1 MTKKPEKSS
10 KRETDLINLGI
21 VNRTWKVFP
30 EEEKLLLASTNLMRR
45 MTSISKE
52 AVAEMKSQA
61 ALSAVMNLFARN
73 RELVHFAI
81 VCLMNGGYAS
91 TKVLSRAALENALYM
106 RLFNKKPDLA
116 KKWFTNP
123 EKFRENWTPQRVRDE
138 LFKKGT
144 RIWDSYNRFY
154 WILCNYSHPSFK
166 GWGELIHETKGIL
179 WCPVFNKDYADEC
192 IGQIF
197 FIIAQT
203 LPPFILEYTKWLP
216 RSLTEELRNLG
227 TQVSQMVRRHFQV
240 KLALETEKEEG
251 RL

>member
-1 MTKKPEKSS
+1 MTKKLEKSS
-10 KRETDLINLGI
+10 KRETDLINMHI
-21 VNRTWKVFP
+21 VRRTWNVFP
-30 EEEKLLLASTNLMRR
+30 EEERLILASTNLMRR

-73 RELVHFAI
+73 RELVHFAV

-106 RLFNKKPDLA
+106 RLFNKKPHLA

-123 EKFRENWTPQRVRDE
+123 DKFRDNWTPQRVRDA

-144 RIWDSYNRFY
+144 RLWDSYNRFY
-154 WILCNYSHPSFK
+154 WKLCNYSHPSFK
-166 GWGELIHETKGIL
+166 GWGELTHETKGIL

-192 IGQIF
+192 IGLVF
-197 FIIAQT
+197 FIILQS
-203 LPPFILEYTKWLP
+203 LPPFINTFRKWLP
-216 RSLTEELRNLG
+216 RKLIEELNNVG
-227 TQVSQMVRRHFQV
+227 QKDSQMLRRHFQV
-240 KLALETEKEEG
+240 RK
-251 RL
+251 

>member
-1 MTKKPEKSS
+1 MAKKLEKSS
-10 KRETDLINLGI
+10 KRETALINLGI

-30 EEEKLLLASTNLMRR
+30 EEEKSLLASTNLMRR
-45 MTSISKE
+45 MTSISKA

-91 TKVLSRAALENALYM
+91 TKVLSRAALENTLYM
-106 RLFNKKPDLA
+106 RLFNKKSDLA

-138 LFKKGT
+138 LFEKGT
-144 RIWDSYNRFY
+144 SLWNSYNQFY

-166 GWGELIHETKGIL
+166 GWGELTHETKGML
-179 WCPVFNKDYADEC
+179 WCPVFNEDYADEC
-192 IGQIF
+192 LGLIF
-197 FIIAQT
+197 FLIAQT
-203 LPPFILEYTKWLP
+203 LMPFTVVFTKWLP
-216 RSLTEELRNLG
+216 RSLTEELRNMG
-227 TQVSQMVRRHFQV
+227 TRVSQMVRRHFQV
-240 KLALETEKEEG
+240 KIEPETEREWG
-251 RL
+251 V